1 MVVEELPLR
10 VGDRLLYR
18 LKERGALHEGLLR
31 EVSQFAY
38 KLLTGEE
45 GAKWFEKSSI
55 IIVEVLPKM
64 QEKGEGN
71 AKKNYESAAVLNDG

>member
-1 MVVEELPLR
+1 MAKELPLR

-18 LKERGALHEGLLR
+18 LKERGVLHEGLLR
-31 EVSQFAY
+31 EVSQTAY

-45 GAKWFEKSSI
+45 GAKWFEKESL

-71 AKKNYESAAVLNDG
+71 AKKGKTLGSVLNDG